1 MSVTVAR
8 SFPETP
14 SEGMSRLI
22 PVQDE
27 RGDFLTPSLAH
38 ASERGRW
45 LCAELEQGNIL
56 FFSSTPFGFPEEERE
71 FLLGRKQTSVAI
83 HKNIAYRPEEDRVTG
98 LDKSDANEATRLRS
112 ILGDYSRRVAQFLEK
127 LLPPYA
133 GKCKL
138 DYASFRPI
146 EERGRAARLRARND
160 LPHVDAFPTRPT
172 NGDRILRL
180 FTNINPDQNR
190 VWITSQTFD
199 VLAPRFAGA
208 IGLPQPQSKTKLA
221 RALRSVARAAGVP
234 GARRS
239 PYDEF
244 MHRCHN
250 AMKEDADFQATCA
263 KQRWEFPPNSTW
275 MVFTDCVSHAVLEGQ
290 YALEQTFILSH
301 RAMVRPEKSPL
312 AVLESIAGYSLKNAD

>member
-1 MSVTVAR
+1 MT
-8 SFPETP
+8 
-14 SEGMSRLI
+14 RLI
-22 PVQDE
+22 TVEDEHGAILTAPVDDA
-27 RGDFLTPSLAH
+27 G
-38 ASERGRW
+38 ERGRR

-56 FFSSTPFGFPEEERE
+56 FFPLTPFEFPDEEHE
-71 FLLGRKQTSVAI
+71 FLLGRRQTSSAI
-83 HKNIAYRPEEDRVTG
+83 HKNIAYRPVEDRVTG
-98 LDKSDANEATRLRS
+98 LDKSDAKEAIRLRA
-112 ILGDYSRRVAQFLEK
+112 ILSNYSRRAVEFLEK
-127 LLPPYA
+127 LLLPYA

-180 FTNINPDQNR
+180 FTNINPEGNR

-199 VLAPRFAGA
+199 VLAPRFAQA
-208 IGLPQPQSKTKLA
+208 IGLPRPRSKASLA
-221 RALRSVARAAGVP
+221 RTLRSLARAAGLP

-239 PYDEF
+239 PYDAF
-244 MHRCHN
+244 MLRCHN

-275 MVFTDCVSHAVLEGQ
+275 IVFTDCVSHAVLEGQ
-290 YALEQTFILSH
+290 YALEQTFIVSR
-301 RAMVRPEKSPL
+301 RAMVCPEKSPL
-312 AVLESIAGYSLKNAD
+312 AVLEHIAGYSLSNED

>member
-1 MSVTVAR
+1 MSATAAR
-8 SFPETP
+8 SFPECP
-14 SEGMSRLI
+14 SEGMTRLI
-22 PVQDE
+22 TLEDE
-27 RGDFLTPSLAH
+27 HGAILTAPADD
-38 ASERGRW
+38 AGEQGRR

-56 FFSSTPFGFPEEERE
+56 FFSRTPFEFPEEERE
-71 FLLGRKQTSVAI
+71 FLLGRRQTSAAI
-83 HKNIAYRPEEDRVTG
+83 HKNIAYRPAKALVTG
-98 LDKSDANEATRLRS
+98 LDKSDANEAIRLRG
-112 ILGDYSRRVAQFLEK
+112 ILSDYSRRAAEFLEQ

-146 EERGRAARLRARND
+146 EERGRTARLRARND

-180 FTNINPDQNR
+180 FTNINPDQSR

-199 VLAPRFAGA
+199 VLAPRFARA
-208 IGLPQPQSKTKLA
+208 IGLPRPRSKARLARTLRSLA
-221 RALRSVARAAGVP
+221 RATGLP

-239 PYDEF
+239 PYDAF

-250 AMKEDADFQATCA
+250 AMKEDADFQASCT

-275 MVFTDCVSHAVLEGQ
+275 IVFTDCVSHAVLEGQ
-290 YALEQTFILSH
+290 YALEQTFIVSR
-301 RAMVRPEKSPL
+301 RAMVCPEKSPL
-312 AVLESIAGYSLKNAD
+312 AVLENIAGFPLSNED